1 MSSLAGLS
9 ATCGWPLCDVWTYGT
24 PMGGYPIFSIVLGL
38 YYVSCDSVRS
48 WYPGKMLR
56 ILLECAV
63 SLMWLSYR
71 QIVGKMVL
79 NLGVLVSGWVR
90 FECYSTFAFLNLE
103 RQRFQFLKSLTFRPS
118 LRAKGRLE
126 WELLRLC
133 RCFSH
138 SGRATP
144 KAVL

>member
-1 MSSLAGLS
+1 M
-9 ATCGWPLCDVWTYGT
+9 DVWDSDGWFSN
-24 PMGGYPIFSIVLGL
+24 FSIVLGL

-79 NLGVLVSGWVR
+79 NLGVLVSGWVQR
-90 FECYSTFAFLNLE
+90 ECYSTFAFLNFGKE
-103 RQRFQFLKSLTFRPS
+103 EVSTFEVFNFPPKFAS
-118 LRAKGRLE
+118 KG
-126 WELLRLC
+126 
-133 RCFSH
+133 
-138 SGRATP
+138 ATGMGIA
-144 KAVL
+144 KAVPVLFPLWPCYS

>member
-48 WYPGKMLR
+48 WYLGKMLR

-63 SLMWLSYR
+63 SLTWLSYR
-71 QIVGKMVL
+71 QAVGKMVL
-79 NLGVLVSGWVR
+79 NLGVLVSG
-90 FECYSTFAFLNLE
+90 
-103 RQRFQFLKSLTFRPS
+103 
-118 LRAKGRLE
+118 
-126 WELLRLC
+126 
-133 RCFSH
+133 
-138 SGRATP
+138 
-144 KAVL
+144 